1 LVFSRRARGP
11 AGHDALPEPTKFNLV
26 INGKTAATLGLA
38 IPREP
43 LLFADEVIE

>member
-1 LVFSRRARGP
+1 VKRREEDLPVEQP
-11 AGHDALPEPTKFNLV
+11 AKFYLV

-43 LLFADEVIE
+43 LVFADEVIE